1 MDKSKTYIFNN
12 EQLYLQR
19 KNNNLHIFES
29 RYKICLNQS
38 SSAFSVVSGSSV
50 SSSGHQSNSFA
61 LVLTKT
67 SFRTVSELNKFRNFE
82 CINPNVEKFLSEE
95 ALEAAIVKTLIAN
108 FCSTGQTK
116 PSVSQYSSVDFLFW
130 TTFESGKTFYFSL
143 HWLKWY
149 IQWAGD
155 KFVLFLPLVKC
166 RRFSVENWTKILR
179 FHLSTFYP
187 FLHQHTLDL
196 ISNQSHEH
204 HHRWIEICFYE
215 QLYVCSLIIN
225 FNNVNIVLW

>member
-95 ALEAAIVKTLIAN
+95 ALEAAIVKTLIAI
-108 FCSTGQTK
+108 FAVLAK
-116 PSVSQYSSVDFLFW
+116 P
-130 TTFESGKTFYFSL
+130 
-143 HWLKWY
+143 
-149 IQWAGD
+149 
-155 KFVLFLPLVKC
+155 
-166 RRFSVENWTKILR
+166 N
-179 FHLSTFYP
+179 
-187 FLHQHTLDL
+187 
-196 ISNQSHEH
+196 
-204 HHRWIEICFYE
+204 HR
-215 QLYVCSLIIN
+215 
-225 FNNVNIVLW
+225 